1 MLTVKH
7 FARMYPAKCDCC
19 KRVTGVQDKIEITK
33 GELLLGELSVCMQC
47 LPAVIEERPHEV
59 VPAQTPEE
67 QAEAAIIA
75 DISQQADDER
85 VKEITEEEYDDL
97 IANATEVVD
106 LFG

>member
-19 KRVTGVQDKIEITK
+19 KRVTGVQDKIEITM
-33 GELLLGELSVCMQC
+33 GELLLGELSICMQC
-47 LPAVIEERPHEV
+47 LPAVIEERPHAI

-67 QAEAAIIA
+67 QAEAEILAEVN
-75 DISQQADDER
+75 QKADDESVR
-85 VKEITEEEYDDL
+85 EISEAEYDDL
-97 IANATEVVD
+97 LANANEVVD